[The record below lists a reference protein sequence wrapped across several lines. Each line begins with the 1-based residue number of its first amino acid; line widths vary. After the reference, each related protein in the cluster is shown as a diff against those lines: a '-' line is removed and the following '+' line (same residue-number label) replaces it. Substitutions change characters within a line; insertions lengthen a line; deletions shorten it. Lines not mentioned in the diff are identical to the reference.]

1 MFLFSLGA
9 LLYFLGFCLIPILI
23 FGKKHLPKGV
33 YQTLTAI
40 NQLCIILP
48 LGAAYT
54 SIILYVLITD
64 HRLLLDMS
72 YSGVVK
78 QYLNHW
84 LQISSTL
91 HFEYADLLVTY
102 FALYAAR
109 SSGLTFK
116 NVALFLPLMLL
127 WNPIGSL
134 TLGIYVT
141 LHKRASKREKEAKE
155 KIEKAKAASREAMQL
170 IEMAFMSE
178 IVKCFEMPSMAPMIE
193 LARESIEKS
202 IPEAVDEGGIK
213 EE

>member
-9 LLYFLGFCLIPILI
+9 CLYFIGFCLIPVLI
-23 FGKKHLPKGV
+23 FGKKYMSKGI

-40 NQLCIILP
+40 NQLCIIFP
-48 LGAAYT
+48 LGVAYT

-64 HRLLLDMS
+64 PRLLLDMS
-72 YSGVVK
+72 YSGVVW
-78 QYLNHW
+78 QYMNSW

-102 FALYAAR
+102 FTLYAAR
-109 SSGLTFK
+109 CNGFTIK
-116 NVALFLPLMLL
+116 NVFPFLPFMLL

-134 TLGIYVT
+134 ALGIYIT

-178 IVKCFEMPSMAPMIE
+178 IVKCFEMPMLEFAKDPV
-193 LARESIEKS
+193 
-202 IPEAVDEGGIK
+202 PEAIDENGIK
-213 EE
+213 ED

>member
-1 MFLFSLGA
+1 MS
-9 LLYFLGFCLIPILI
+9 
-23 FGKKHLPKGV
+23 KGI

-40 NQLCIILP
+40 NQLCIIFP

-64 HRLLLDMS
+64 PRLLLNMS
-72 YSGVVK
+72 YSGVVW
-78 QYLNHW
+78 QYMNSW

-102 FALYAAR
+102 FTLYAAR
-109 SSGLTFK
+109 SNGFTIK
-116 NVALFLPLMLL
+116 NVFPFLPFMLL

-134 TLGIYVT
+134 ALGIYIT

-178 IVKCFEMPSMAPMIE
+178 IAKCFEMPPMSPMIE

-202 IPEAVDEGGIK
+202 IPEAVDEDGIK